1 MNAFEEHRYAD
12 LCATDRH
19 DFHQLLLG
27 LEGCVD
33 IEVEGRG
40 GRIQS
45 GGLCVIPAGAV
56 HHYLG
61 LGAGNRCLTLNLA
74 DPMLSPEERRL
85 FDRIRFSQLPAIPSR
100 LSVNDVLNDDLAE
113 MLDLPRIRLNLA
125 RLSSRVMARLDERWP
140 VTRLADTA
148 NVSERQLRRLLARDT
163 GLTPGQ
169 WLTRL
174 RVNVALRE
182 LRTTGHTITDIALD
196 CGFQSPAHFSRCVR
210 DRTGLSPRQWRSSM
224 AD

>member
-1 MNAFEEHRYAD
+1 MNAFEEHNYAD

-27 LEGCVD
+27 LEGRVD

-40 GRIQS
+40 GRIQR
-45 GGLCVIPAGAV
+45 GGLCLIPAGAV

-61 LGAGNRCLTLNLA
+61 LGKGNRCLTLNLA
-74 DPMLSPEERRL
+74 DPELSREEQRL
-85 FDRIRFSQLPAIPSR
+85 FDRIRFSRLPAIPNR
-100 LSVNDVLNDDLAE
+100 LSVSDLLNGDLAGI
-113 MLDLPRIRLNLA
+113 LDLPRVRLNLA
-125 RLSSRVMARLDERWP
+125 RLSTRVMARLDEQWP
-140 VTRLADTA
+140 VPRLADAA

-174 RVNVALRE
+174 REDVALRVM
-182 LRTTGHTITDIALD
+182 RTSDRTITDIALE
-196 CGFQSPAHFSRCVR
+196 CGFQSPAHFSRRVR
-210 DRTGLSPRQWRSSM
+210 DRTGLSPRQWRANM